1 LCEIAEALIALQ
13 KKGRGRSRS
22 GLRSFVIVSRC
33 RPDGQPLQP
42 FGQQFELLVC
52 AELVEAINADLN
64 RLDVVV
70 GDTVDVVGAAF
81 INLSQAVET
90 RANVVL
96 DVPEGPAGEES
107 PRTRASVNAVHLY
120 VADHSRQVQH
130 EFWDSPL
137 KPRHIWGFL
146 SPLCIIGRRRRL
158 VGGCDRSR
166 LFELGD
172 GQDLAGVEG
181 CRWRWRPRVSEL
193 AQRRLFDCS
202 GQ

>member
-1 LCEIAEALIALQ
+1 MWSALLCDA
-13 KKGRGRSRS
+13 
-22 GLRSFVIVSRC
+22 V
-33 RPDGQPLQP
+33 
-42 FGQQFELLVC
+42 
-52 AELVEAINADLN
+52 
-64 RLDVVV
+64 
-70 GDTVDVVGAAF
+70 F

-146 SPLCIIGRRRRL
+146 SPLCILGRRRRL

-181 CRWRWRPRVSEL
+181 CRWRWRPRVSVRNHAPAGKRASRRGLSGL
-193 AQRRLFDCS
+193 ALLWQILRGTGFPNQFFCDSWVVGFWRGRCRTPPFDRYCARFRGERLPICA
-202 GQ
+202 GVAA